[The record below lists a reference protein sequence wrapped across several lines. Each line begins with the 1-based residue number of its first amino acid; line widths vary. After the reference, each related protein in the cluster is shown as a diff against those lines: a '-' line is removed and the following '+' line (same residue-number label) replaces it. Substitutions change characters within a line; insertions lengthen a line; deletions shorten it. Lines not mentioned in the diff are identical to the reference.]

1 LASKKSDLK
10 KLPRVAVLMATH
22 NGAPWIEGQVESI
35 LAQSGV
41 AVTLYMSDDGSRD
54 GTDTFL
60 KKITAKNPRV
70 MLLPKTKPFNNAAR
84 NFYHLIRSLDIKKF
98 DYVSFADQ
106 DDIWVGD
113 RLSRAID
120 VMKVHGARCYSSDV
134 LAFWEDGKTKPI
146 KKSQDQVAFDYLFES
161 AGPGCTFVLTAESM
175 GAFKSHISK
184 SKNNIDEILHH
195 DWLVYAFMRAR
206 QFTWV
211 IDDYLG
217 VHYRQHTS
225 NEMGAHIGFKASL
238 KRVRYI
244 LSGAWLSQ
252 VRMVANFCGQPQ
264 KQFIH
269 RYLKLK
275 HERFFSL
282 AFKTHLLRRRSRD
295 VFVLRFIF
303 FGLALKK
310 LLTRA

>member
-1 LASKKSDLK
+1 LAAKKSDLK
-10 KLPRVAVLMATH
+10 KSPRVAVLMATH
-22 NGAPWIEGQVESI
+22 DGAPWIECQVESI

-41 AVTLYMSDDGSRD
+41 AVTLYISDDGSRD
-54 GTDTFL
+54 GTYAFL
-60 KKITAKNPRV
+60 KKIAKKNPRV
-70 MLLPKTKPFNNAAR
+70 MLLPQIKTFNNAAR
-84 NFYHLIRSLDIKKF
+84 NFYHLIQSLDTKKF

-106 DDIWVGD
+106 DDIWAGD

-120 VMKVHGARCYSSDV
+120 VMKMHGAPCYSSDV
-134 LAFWEDGKTKPI
+134 LAFWENGKTKPI

-175 GAFKSHISK
+175 AVFKSHISK
-184 SKNNIDEILHH
+184 SKNSVDEILHH

-206 QFTWV
+206 EFKWV

-217 VHYRQHTS
+217 VQYRQHTR

-244 LSGAWLSQ
+244 LSGAWLAQ

-264 KQFIH
+264 KQFIQ

-303 FGLALKK
+303 LGLGLKK

>member
-1 LASKKSDLK
+1 LTNTEKNLRPK
-10 KLPRVAVLMATH
+10 VAILMATY
-22 NGAPWIEGQVESI
+22 NGYVWIDAQIKSI
-35 LAQSGV
+35 LFQQDV
-41 AVTLYMSDDGSRD
+41 EVTLFISDDYSHD
-54 GTDTFL
+54 GTYSYL
-60 KKITAKNPRV
+60 KAQCRNYPQIQILPRS
-70 MLLPKTKPFNNAAR
+70 KRFGNAAQ
-84 NFYHLIRSLDIKKF
+84 NFFHLIQSVNFEGF
-98 DYVSFADQ
+98 DYASLSDQ

-120 VMKVHGARCYSSDV
+120 VMKMHGAPCYSSDV
-134 LAFWEDGKTKPI
+134 LAFWENGKTKTI
-146 KKSQDQVAFDYLFES
+146 KKSQAQTEFDYLFES

-184 SKNNIDEILHH
+184 SKNNVDEILHH

-206 QFTWV
+206 EFKWV
-211 IDDYLG
+211 IDNYLG
-217 VHYRQHTS
+217 VHYRQHRS
-225 NEMGAHIGFKASL
+225 NEMGVHVGLKASL
-238 KRVRYI
+238 KRVRNI
-244 LSGAWLSQ
+244 LSGAWLGQ

-303 FGLALKK
+303 LGLGLKK
-310 LLTRA
+310 LLTKA

>member
-1 LASKKSDLK
+1 
-10 KLPRVAVLMATH
+10 MATH
-22 NGAPWIEGQVESI
+22 NGIRWIDPQIKSI
-35 LAQSGV
+35 LNQESV
-41 AVTLYMSDDGSRD
+41 NLTLFISDDGSLD
-54 GTDTFL
+54 GTHAFL
-60 KKITAKNPRV
+60 KKISARETRV
-70 MLLPKTKPFNNAAR
+70 VLLPKTKPFNNAAR
-84 NFYHLIRSLDIKKF
+84 NFYYLIRSLDTKKF

-106 DDIWVGD
+106 DDTWVGD

-120 VMKVHGARCYSSDV
+120 VMKVHGAPCYSSDV
-134 LAFWEDGKTKPI
+134 LAFWEDGKAKPI
-146 KKSQDQVAFDYLFES
+146 KKSQDQTEFDYLFES

-184 SKNNIDEILHH
+184 SKNSVDEILHH

-217 VHYRQHTS
+217 VHYRQHTA

-252 VRMVANFCGQPQ
+252 VRLVANFCDQPQ

-269 RYLKLK
+269 RYLRLK

-303 FGLALKK
+303 LGLALKK

>member
-1 LASKKSDLK
+1 
-10 KLPRVAVLMATH
+10 MATH
-22 NGAPWIEGQVESI
+22 NGIRWIDPQIKSI
-35 LAQSGV
+35 LNQESV
-41 AVTLYMSDDGSRD
+41 NLTLFISDDGSVD
-54 GTDTFL
+54 GTHELL
-60 KKITAKNPRV
+60 KKISARETLV
-70 MLLPKTKPFNNAAR
+70 VLLPKTKPFNNAAR
-84 NFYHLIRSLDIKKF
+84 NFYHLIRSLDTKKF

-106 DDIWVGD
+106 DDIWVND
-113 RLSRAID
+113 KLSHAID
-120 VMKVHGARCYSSDV
+120 VMKVHGAPCYSSDV
-134 LAFWEDGKTKPI
+134 LAFWEKGKTKPI

-184 SKNNIDEILHH
+184 SKNSVDEILHH

-217 VHYRQHTS
+217 VHYRQHAS

-264 KQFIH
+264 KQFIQ

-303 FGLALKK
+303 LGLALKK